1 MGAVL
6 ERLRRQFV
14 AGSAASKDAERRV
27 HFLRPGKTGGTA
39 LTATLLEYRDQ
50 AGYEIVFHGHDT
62 TLADVP
68 VGERVLFVLRDPV
81 SRFVSAFNGRLRE
94 DRPRYHYPWTEGE
107 RRAFARFKKPE
118 ELASALGSA
127 DETERSAAEEA
138 MHSIG
143 HINTPYSYWFNG
155 VRKFRRRLRDVFFI
169 AFQESLDDD
178 FELLKQRLGLPAEA
192 SLPSDEAAAHRTPA
206 GFPRDLSGRAR
217 ANLERWYAQDVEFV
231 KLCRQLAPTVN
242 HTPQLTT
249 QTSRRR
255 PRDSRP

>member
-1 MGAVL
+1 MAAVL
-6 ERLRRQFV
+6 ERLRRHFV
-14 AGSAASKDAERRV
+14 GGSAPSEDGERRV

-39 LTATLLEYRDQ
+39 LTAALLEYRDI
-50 AGYEIVFHGHDT
+50 AGYEIVFHGHET

-68 VGERVLFVLRDPV
+68 VGERVLFLLRDPV

-107 RRAFARFKKPE
+107 RRAFARFKQPE
-118 ELASALGSA
+118 ELASALSSA
-127 DETERSAAEEA
+127 DQIERARAEDA

-143 HINTPYSYWFNG
+143 HISTPYSYWFNG
-155 VRKFRRRLRDVFFI
+155 MRKFRRRRRDLFFI

-192 SLPSDEAAAHRTPA
+192 RLPSDETAAHRMPA
-206 GFPRDLSGRAR
+206 SFPRELSDQAR
-217 ANLERWYAQDVEFV
+217 ANLERWYANDIEFV

-242 HTPQLTT
+242 ALPHLTT
-249 QTSRRR
+249 PTSHRRQRDLR
-255 PRDSRP
+255 P